1 MSIISFKDLQQV
13 ENFGHSLRL
22 PSYYYRPE
30 SLDDIKPFL
39 DIARDAG
46 LTINLRGAGRS
57 YNDAALN
64 AGGIILDLQAINR
77 ILKWD
82 PETGLISCQPGVT
95 LKQLWQHIL
104 PTGWWPPVVS
114 GTMTTTLG
122 GCLGMNI
129 HGKNNY
135 KAGTIGEHV
144 LEFTALLPTGAE
156 VTCSPHKNGDL
167 FRSMIGGMGMLGIFT
182 SITMQMKRMHSGLL
196 DIQAWNAPDLGVQ
209 LDDLDSRKDQADY
222 IVGWVDCTARGRRL
236 GRGQLH
242 QANYLPEG
250 ADPDPTQTLKV
261 DFQTLPT
268 KFFGLVPK
276 SYLHYFMAPFM
287 NNTGT
292 RLVNTAKF
300 LLGRDKTFRQ
310 SHASFHFLLDY
321 VPDWELSY
329 GSQGLI
335 QYQSFLPIETA
346 FQTWSEMLKL
356 SHQRNLPA
364 YLGVTKRHRP
374 DGFLLSHAVNGYSLA
389 LDFKIT
395 SGNRSQLAS
404 MLQEFDNL
412 VLQAGGR
419 FYFAKNSETKPE
431 TALGFLGQET
441 INKFRALKER
451 CDPEHLLGSGLY
463 RRVFEDA

>member
-1 MSIISFKDLQQV
+1 MSNISFEDLQQV

-39 DIARDAG
+39 DIAQDAG

-82 PETGLISCQPGVT
+82 PETGLISCEPGVT
-95 LKQLWQHIL
+95 IKQLWQHVL
-104 PTGWWPPVVS
+104 STGWWPPVVS

-129 HGKNNY
+129 HGKNNF

-182 SITMQMKRMHSGLL
+182 SITMQMNRMHSGLL

-222 IVGWVDCTARGRRL
+222 IVGWVDCTARGRGL

-261 DFQTLPT
+261 DFQTLPA

-276 SYLHYFMAPFM
+276 SLLHYFMAPFM

-300 LLGRDKTFRQ
+300 LLGRDKSFRQ

-329 GSQGLI
+329 GRQGLI
-335 QYQSFLPIETA
+335 QYQSFLPKETA
-346 FQTWSEMLKL
+346 LKTWSEMLKL

-395 SGNRSQLAS
+395 SGNRRHLAS
-404 MLQEFDNL
+404 MMQEFDNL

-431 TALGFLGQET
+431 TALVFLGQET
-441 INKFRALKER
+441 IAKFRALKKR
-451 CDPEHLLGSGLY
+451 CDPDHLLDSGLY
-463 RRVFEDA
+463 RRVFEGA